1 MQVKDFGGPDQYT
14 RCMSDQEQHMHA
26 MPAPRYG
33 SYPGADRFS
42 LDFGYRD
49 YLKAVAGLRTRA
61 SARPLSLYLHIP
73 GGKDG
78 VYLGYLK
85 REIEMQ
91 GRLFTGMNR
100 IDQLHFGGGP
110 TMLSALQMEDLMLH
124 VRRCFEFAP
133 DRVGEYAIEVD
144 PHNFARE
151 RLASMR
157 RLGFNR
163 ISMKVQ
169 VCDAQVR
176 ALVNAAREASF
187 RSVSIGLAGGAAALL
202 LAGVI
207 GLGPDRI
214 ALDDW
219 SQCGPAFKLLGDA
232 GYVYLGMGDFA
243 RPGDDLAIAQKQG
256 RLHCNFQGYSTH
268 ADTDQVACGV
278 SAISAVAAT
287 YCQNVKTLD
296 AYYDLIDR
304 NELPIERGVR
314 LDMDDVLRR
323 TIIRMLMCQF
333 ELSMPCIEQ
342 AYPIVFAEYFA
353 PELVQL
359 QRLARD
365 GLVTLDPEW
374 LSVTPAGRV
383 LIRTVC
389 AVFDSHRAEGGEWTA

>member
-1 MQVKDFGGPDQYT
+1 
-14 RCMSDQEQHMHA
+14 
-26 MPAPRYG
+26 
-33 SYPGADRFS
+33 
-42 LDFGYRD
+42 
-49 YLKAVAGLRTRA
+49 
-61 SARPLSLYLHIP
+61 
-73 GGKDG
+73 
-78 VYLGYLK
+78 
-85 REIEMQ
+85 
-91 GRLFTGMNR
+91 MNR

-110 TMLSALQMEDLMLH
+110 TMLSAVQMEDLMLH

-133 DRVGEYAIEVD
+133 DRVGEYAIEID
-144 PHNFARE
+144 PHSFGRE
-151 RLASMR
+151 RLAGMR

-187 RSVSIGLAGGAAALL
+187 RSVSIGLACGAPPLL

-214 ALDDW
+214 ALDNW

-287 YCQNVKTLD
+287 YCQNVKKLD

-353 PELVQL
+353 PELAKL

-389 AVFDSHRAEGGEWTA
+389 AVFDSSRAEGA